1 MNICYK
7 AEMEELAMGLGK
19 NIATLRKFKG
29 MTQEKLAEQCN
40 VSRQA
45 VAKWETGESEPSIEK
60 LVALSRVF
68 NIRIDTL
75 VNAEKENPLK
85 VKDGIDRFDYG
96 MIARCIDM
104 LNRAKYLDCQSGES
118 TKNSLLIWLYKSIR
132 DKYIDENGKVKDEYL
147 LCNTKERD
155 RESHLIFIKGLF
167 TDENNPCTDYIQG
180 KCEINVV
187 LDAIDAE
194 LEKRTKNISDETDR
208 KRETELVNLS
218 FSYLRLMSIDDF
230 EDYSEKYFCDILE
243 KLHNE
248 VAKLGKDT
256 FVERFM
262 IFFANEIEMAINNRD
277 AQQIEEL
284 FYEWWWMW
292 EDYIWYKA

>member
-1 MNICYK
+1 
-7 AEMEELAMGLGK
+7 MGLGK
-19 NIATLRKFKG
+19 NIASLRKFKG

-68 NIRIDTL
+68 NISIDTL
-75 VNAEKENPLK
+75 VKAEKENPLK
-85 VKDGIDRFDYG
+85 VKDGINRFDYG
-96 MIARCIDM
+96 MIEQCIGM
-104 LNRAKYLDCQSGES
+104 LNKAKYLDYKSGEY
-118 TKNSLLIWLYKSIR
+118 TKNRLLIWLYKSIR
-132 DKYIDENGKVKDEYL
+132 DKYIDESGQVKDKYL
-147 LCNTKERD
+147 VCNTKKSD
-155 RESHLIFIKGLF
+155 REINLVFIKELF

-194 LEKRTKNISDETDR
+194 LQKRIENSFGENDK
-208 KRETELVNLS
+208 KRETEIVKLS
-218 FSYLRLMSIDDF
+218 FRYLRLMSIENF
-230 EDYSEKYFCDILE
+230 EDYSENYFCEILE

-248 VAKLGKDT
+248 VAKLGKET

-262 IFFANEIEMAINNRD
+262 MFFANEIEMAINKRD
-277 AQQIEEL
+277 AKQMEEL

>member
-1 MNICYK
+1 
-7 AEMEELAMGLGK
+7 MGLGQ
-19 NIATLRKFKG
+19 NIAALRKCKG

-45 VAKWETGESEPSIEK
+45 VAKWETGESEPTIEK

-68 NIRIDTL
+68 NISIDTL
-75 VNAEKENPLK
+75 IGAEKENPLK
-85 VKDGIDRFDYG
+85 VKDGINRFDYG
-96 MIARCIDM
+96 MIERCIGM
-104 LNRAKYLDCQSGES
+104 LNKAKCLDCEAGEV
-118 TKNSLLIWLYKSIR
+118 TKNNLLIWLYKSIR
-132 DKYIDENGKVKDEYL
+132 DKYIDESGQVKDKYL
-147 LCNTKERD
+147 VCNTKKCD
-155 RESHLIFIKGLF
+155 REINLAFIKEIF

-180 KCEINVV
+180 KCEMNVV

-194 LEKRTKNISDETDR
+194 LEKRIETVLEETDK
-208 KRETELVNLS
+208 KRETEIVKLS
-218 FSYLRLMSIDDF
+218 FSYLRLMGIENF
-230 EDYSEKYFCDILE
+230 EDYSEKYFSDILE

-248 VAKLGKDT
+248 VAKIGKET

-277 AQQIEEL
+277 AKQMEQL

>member
-1 MNICYK
+1 
-7 AEMEELAMGLGK
+7 MGLGQ
-19 NIATLRKFKG
+19 NIAALRKCKG

-45 VAKWETGESEPSIEK
+45 VAKWETGESEPTIEK

-68 NIRIDTL
+68 NISIDTL
-75 VNAEKENPLK
+75 IGAEKENPLK
-85 VKDGIDRFDYG
+85 VKDGINRFDYG
-96 MIARCIDM
+96 MIERCIGM
-104 LNRAKYLDCQSGES
+104 LNKAKCLDCEAGEV
-118 TKNSLLIWLYKSIR
+118 TKNNLLIWLYKSIR
-132 DKYIDENGKVKDEYL
+132 DKYIDESGQVKDKYL
-147 LCNTKERD
+147 VCNTKKCD
-155 RESHLIFIKGLF
+155 REINLAFIKELF

-180 KCEINVV
+180 KCEMNVV

-194 LEKRTKNISDETDR
+194 LEKRIETVLEETDK
-208 KRETELVNLS
+208 KRETEIVKLS
-218 FSYLRLMSIDDF
+218 FSYLRLMGIENF
-230 EDYSEKYFCDILE
+230 EDYSEKYFSDILE

-248 VAKLGKDT
+248 VAKIGKET

-277 AQQIEEL
+277 AKQMEQL

>member
-1 MNICYK
+1 
-7 AEMEELAMGLGK
+7 MGLGQ
-19 NIATLRKFKG
+19 NIAALRKFKR

-68 NIRIDTL
+68 NISIDTL
-75 VNAEKENPLK
+75 VKAEKENPLK
-85 VKDGIDRFDYG
+85 VKDGINRFDYG
-96 MIARCIDM
+96 MIEQCIGM
-104 LNRAKYLDCQSGES
+104 LNKAKYLDCNSGES

-132 DKYIDENGKVKDEYL
+132 DKYIDESGQVKDKYL
-147 LCNTKERD
+147 VCNTKKCD
-155 RESHLIFIKGLF
+155 REINLVFIKELF

-194 LEKRTKNISDETDR
+194 LEKRTKNILEETDR
-208 KRETELVNLS
+208 KRETEIVKLS
-218 FSYLRLMSIDDF
+218 FRYLRLMSIENF
-230 EDYSEKYFCDILE
+230 EDYSEKYFCETLE
-243 KLHNE
+243 KLHNK
-248 VAKLGKDT
+248 VAKLGKET
-256 FVERFM
+256 FIERFM
-262 IFFANEIEMAINNRD
+262 LFFANEIEMAINNRD
-277 AQQIEEL
+277 DQQMEKL
-284 FYEWWWMW
+284 FDEWLMW

>member
-1 MNICYK
+1 
-7 AEMEELAMGLGK
+7 MGLGQ
-19 NIATLRKFKG
+19 NIAALRKIKG

-68 NIRIDTL
+68 NISIDIL
-75 VNAEKENPLK
+75 VKAEKENPLK
-85 VKDGIDRFDYG
+85 VKDGINRFDYG
-96 MIARCIDM
+96 MIERCIGM
-104 LNRAKYLDCQSGES
+104 LNKAKYLDCESGES

-132 DKYIDENGKVKDEYL
+132 DKYIDESGQVKDKYL
-147 LCNTKERD
+147 VCNTKKCD
-155 RESHLIFIKGLF
+155 REINLVFIKELF

-194 LEKRTKNISDETDR
+194 LEKRTKNILEETDR
-208 KRETELVNLS
+208 KRETEIVKLS
-218 FSYLRLMSIDDF
+218 FSYLRLMSIENY
-230 EDYSEKYFCDILE
+230 EDYSEKYFCETLE
-243 KLHNE
+243 KLHNK
-248 VAKLGKDT
+248 VAKLGKET
-256 FVERFM
+256 FIERFM
-262 IFFANEIEMAINNRD
+262 LFFANEIEMAINNRD
-277 AQQIEEL
+277 DQQMEKL
-284 FYEWWWMW
+284 FDEWLMW